1 MSLFT
6 VAIKILICVL
16 SSDCV
21 QNSCW
26 NETVI
31 FGVLKRER
39 ETEEDRDIKRER
51 LRKIVNEQVS
61 SVEIVRKF
69 SKQRIVELYCCFVST
84 LSNGA
89 LSGCRKCEKGRFR
102 GKVF

>member
-69 SKQRIVELYCCFVST
+69 SKRIVKLYCCFVST

-89 LSGCRKCEKGRFR
+89 LSGCRKCEKR
-102 GKVF
+102 KVSG

>member
-16 SSDCV
+16 SSDV
-21 QNSCW
+21 YRNSYW

-31 FGVLKRER
+31 TNLRCIEER
-39 ETEEDRDIKRER
+39 ETDRGRQRHKERER

-69 SKQRIVELYCCFVST
+69 SKQ
-84 LSNGA
+84 
-89 LSGCRKCEKGRFR
+89 
-102 GKVF
+102 